1 MVDKKEKKCPFY
13 AGFRTGVEL
22 SKKNQY
28 FLKIRKSE
36 LIHKKFTIRKCKKS
50 ASGLPVWRFF
60 FVNEF
65 VAQTILKNDAADF
78 SFCVD
83 CDRVQHRIEKIL

>member
-22 SKKNQY
+22 SGKNQY

-50 ASGLPVWRFF
+50 ASGLTVWRFF

-78 SFCVD
+78 AISID
-83 CDRVQHRIEKIL
+83 CDGVQHGIKEIL

>member
-1 MVDKKEKKCPFY
+1 MPVLC
-13 AGFRTGVEL
+13 GFPDRSRIIE
-22 SKKNQY
+22 KNQY